1 MIWNLH
7 LDLVEPCRSPLKTPA
22 LLTQE
27 LAQVAVDPQPEVAPS
42 AAETVS
48 PPEKR
53 AIRTIEGIV
62 KKMSD
67 VCPAAAAVED
77 DLSVAESP
85 LCGSALRKRKADIQ
99 ARAAPMNTKAYR
111 ERAYRE
117 RDLLRSALAPPFVPL

>member
-1 MIWNLH
+1 M
-7 LDLVEPCRSPLKTPA
+7 
-22 LLTQE
+22 TQE

-67 VCPAAAAVED
+67 VCPAAAAAAVED

-99 ARAAPMNTKAYR
+99 ARAAPMNTAIKAHL
-111 ERAYRE
+111 ENG
-117 RDLLRSALAPPFVPL
+117 LS